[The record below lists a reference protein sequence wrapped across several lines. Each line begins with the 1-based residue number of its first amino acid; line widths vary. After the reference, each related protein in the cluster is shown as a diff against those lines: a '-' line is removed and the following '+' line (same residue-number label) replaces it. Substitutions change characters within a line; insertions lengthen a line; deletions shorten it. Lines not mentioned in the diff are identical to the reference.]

1 MPDDTLGFADIP
13 QPIGQRILLQMS
25 KMIEIRRYYEDG
37 LWIDITRFVN
47 PRREDITD
55 SSRTNMKG
63 QHFGKDVY
71 DGTPKSALAIWADGM
86 QGHMVSQS
94 LRWFRTIL
102 GDPQLN
108 KEDEV
113 QR

>member
-1 MPDDTLGFADIP
+1 MADTYSDTP
-13 QPIGQRILLQMS
+13 KPIGERILLQMS

-37 LWIDITRFVN
+37 LWTDISRFVL

-63 QHFGKDVY
+63 QRHGKDVY

-86 QGHMVSQS
+86 QGLS
-94 LRWFRTIL
+94 LIHI
-102 GDPQLN
+102 
-108 KEDEV
+108 
-113 QR
+113 